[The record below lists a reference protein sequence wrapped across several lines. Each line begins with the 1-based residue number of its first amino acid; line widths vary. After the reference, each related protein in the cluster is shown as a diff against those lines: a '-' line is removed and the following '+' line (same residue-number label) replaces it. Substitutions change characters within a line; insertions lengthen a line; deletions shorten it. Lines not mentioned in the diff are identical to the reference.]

1 MSSASQST
9 SVVSITPP
17 DGASCWLCLEEGP
30 DDSGAPLV
38 RDCSC
43 RGHSGFA
50 HLPCLIQYAE
60 SKSRD
65 LAERGAL
72 TLREFFQEKIFEQC
86 PNCKQTFQGN
96 IPYGMTTAQ
105 LAFFE
110 REFKDVQSWQM
121 GALMKRIHVLDGRK
135 DVDRIEGEEICTKML
150 SLIDEMKKNS
160 DPSLDV
166 LALATIYQEIG
177 IFYYRVDTKQSLK
190 KGKRCLEI
198 SRDIVIT
205 FGGRELQCLVEA
217 IKNNLANVEARLSG
231 VSIPNEKESDLSSIR
246 ARYNC
251 LLQAVGQND
260 IRTIEMGTLLASKL
274 FNAYHTIEASRLLD
288 RLVIISCRVHG
299 SDHKQTKIAESW
311 RQRLQLRCA
320 FIGSEQQPYQALRYE
335 DDGDS
340 CIVQGPVPKNVP
352 RNDDDCQTFSVP
364 SVEISFSLG
373 TPVML
378 HGLKKAAHLNGEIG
392 DVREYCKLSGRCVV
406 HLEDKDLKPVKV
418 KHENLRI
425 VFDLPDPKNLD

>member
-1 MSSASQST
+1 M
-9 SVVSITPP
+9 
-17 DGASCWLCLEEGP
+17 
-30 DDSGAPLV
+30 
-38 RDCSC
+38 
-43 RGHSGFA
+43 
-50 HLPCLIQYAE
+50 
-60 SKSRD
+60 
-65 LAERGAL
+65 
-72 TLREFFQEKIFEQC
+72 
-86 PNCKQTFQGN
+86 
-96 IPYGMTTAQ
+96 
-105 LAFFE
+105 
-110 REFKDVQSWQM
+110 
-121 GALMKRIHVLDGRK
+121 
-135 DVDRIEGEEICTKML
+135 
-150 SLIDEMKKNS
+150 
-160 DPSLDV
+160 
-166 LALATIYQEIG
+166 
-177 IFYYRVDTKQSLK
+177 
-190 KGKRCLEI
+190 
-198 SRDIVIT
+198 
-205 FGGRELQCLVEA
+205 
-217 IKNNLANVEARLSG
+217 
-231 VSIPNEKESDLSSIR
+231 SSIR

-260 IRTIEMGTLLASKL
+260 IRTMEMGTLLASKL

-320 FIGSEQQPYQALRYE
+320 FIGCEQQPYQALRYE

-352 RNDDDCQTFSVP
+352 RNDDDCQIFSVP

-392 DVREYCKLSGRCVV
+392 DVREYCKLSDRWVV